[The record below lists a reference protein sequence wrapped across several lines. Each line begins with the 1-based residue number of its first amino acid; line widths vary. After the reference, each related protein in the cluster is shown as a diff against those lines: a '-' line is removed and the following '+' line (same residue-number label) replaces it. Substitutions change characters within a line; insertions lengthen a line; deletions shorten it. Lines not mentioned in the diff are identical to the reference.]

1 MKQIIPG
8 LHMFTGLFFGRVYL
22 IEDSDGL
29 SIIDASLE
37 SAADKII
44 RQLKA
49 AGHQPSDVKRI
60 LITHGHPDH
69 IGGLPKLQQI
79 TGAEV
84 IASAIE
90 RPVVE
95 GTSPIPRVA
104 EDKVSGIGSLMR
116 PKEDQTMP
124 GTPVDRVVEEG
135 ATLPEVMGGLEVLAT
150 PGHSYGHLT
159 FWQPEK
165 KIAFCGDVIMRMW
178 SLSLPFAAF
187 TVDMEENKRS
197 IKRVAELDANMICFG
212 HGNPFMKDTAQT
224 IRAFARKVG
233 ALA

>member
-22 IEDSDGL
+22 IEDPDGL
-29 SIIDASLE
+29 SIIDASIE

-44 RQLKA
+44 QQLKA

-60 LITHGHPDH
+60 LVTHGHPDH
-69 IGGLPKLQQI
+69 IGGLPKLQKM

-95 GTSPIPRVA
+95 GTTPIPRVA
-104 EDKVSGIGSLMR
+104 EDKVSGMAKLMR
-116 PKEDQTMP
+116 PKKDETMP
-124 GTPVDRVVEEG
+124 GTPVNRVIEEG
-135 ATLPEVMGGLEVLAT
+135 STLSEVMGGLEVLAT
-150 PGHSYGHLT
+150 PGHTYGHVT

-178 SLSLPFAAF
+178 SLSLPFTAF
-187 TVDMEENKRS
+187 TVDMEANKHS
-197 IKRVAELDANMICFG
+197 IRRLAELNAEMICFG
-212 HGNPFMKDTAQT
+212 HGNPFMKDTAQM

>member
-8 LHMFTGLFFGRVYL
+8 LHMFSGLFFGRVYL

-29 SIIDASLE
+29 SIIDASIE

-69 IGGLPKLQQI
+69 IGGLPMLQEI
-79 TGAEV
+79 TGAKV

-90 RPVVE
+90 RPVIE
-95 GTSPIPRVA
+95 GTTPIPRVA
-104 EDKVSGIGSLMR
+104 ADKLSGIAKLMR
-116 PKEDQTMP
+116 PRKDETMP

-135 ATLPEVMGGLEVLAT
+135 SKIPEVMGGLEVLAT
-150 PGHSYGHLT
+150 PGHTYGHVT

-187 TVDMEENKRS
+187 TVDMEANKRS
-197 IKRVAELDANMICFG
+197 IKRLAELDADMICFG
-212 HGNPFMKDTAQT
+212 HGNPFTEGTAQT

-233 ALA
+233 ALT

>member
-29 SIIDASLE
+29 SIIDASIE

-49 AGHQPSDVKRI
+49 GGHSPSDVKRI

-69 IGGLPKLQQI
+69 IGGLPKLQQM

-95 GTSPIPRVA
+95 GRIPIPRVA
-104 EDKVSGIGSLMR
+104 EDQVSGMAKLMR

-135 ATLPEVMGGLEVLAT
+135 MILSEVMGGLEVLAT
-150 PGHSYGHLT
+150 PGHTSGHVT

-187 TVDMEENKRS
+187 TVDMEANKRS
-197 IKRVAELDANMICFG
+197 IRRLAELDAQMICFG
-212 HGNPFMKDTAQT
+212 HGNPFMKETAQT

>member
-29 SIIDASLE
+29 SIIDASLD
-37 SAADKII
+37 SAPDKII

-69 IGGLPKLQQI
+69 IGGLPKLQQM

-90 RPVVE
+90 RPVIE
-95 GTSPIPRVA
+95 GKTPIPRVA
-104 EDKVSGIGSLMR
+104 EDQLSGFAKWMR
-116 PKEDQTMP
+116 PKKDETMP

-135 ATLPEVMGGLEVLAT
+135 TMLPEVMGGLEVLET
-150 PGHSYGHLT
+150 PGHSDGHLT
-159 FWQPEK
+159 FWQPER
-165 KIAFCGDVIMRMW
+165 KIAFCGDVIMRMLR
-178 SLSLPFAAF
+178 LSLPFAAF
-187 TVDMEENKRS
+187 TVDMESNKRS
-197 IKRVAELDANMICFG
+197 IKRLAELDAQIICFG
-212 HGNPFMKDTAQT
+212 HGNPFVKDTAQT

>member
-22 IEDSDGL
+22 IKDNDGL
-29 SIIDASLE
+29 SIIDASIE
-37 SAADKII
+37 SAPDKIV

-60 LITHGHPDH
+60 LITHAHPDH
-69 IGGLPKLQQI
+69 IGGLPKLKQL

-84 IASAIE
+84 ITSAIE

-95 GTSPIPRVA
+95 ADDAVPRVA
-104 EDKVSGIGSLMR
+104 EEKVSGLGRLMR
-116 PKEDQTMP
+116 PKETIMP

-135 ATLPEVMGGLEVLAT
+135 TRLPEVMGGLEVLAT
-150 PGHSYGHLT
+150 PGHADGHVT

-165 KIAFCGDVIMRMW
+165 RIAFCGDVIMHMFR
-178 SLSLPFAAF
+178 LSLPFAAF

-197 IKRVAELDANMICFG
+197 IRRLAELDAEMICFG
-212 HGNPFMKDTAQT
+212 HGEPLMKQTAQT

-233 ALA
+233 AMA